1 MEHRVPQA
9 SRLRMP
15 RGYQVAADEEPL
27 LSWSRVVERLEQAR
41 NYWLA
46 TTIPDGRPHVT
57 PIWGVWVD
65 GAFYFDGIP
74 TARWARNMAAN
85 PSIAVHLES
94 GDDVVVLEG
103 TAEDIDRVT
112 DADLAARIVGV
123 WDAKYGSEL
132 PQPAARGIFRL
143 RPQVARGWSRFPHDA
158 TRWRFPDR

>member
-1 MEHRVPQA
+1 MEPDLPQA
-9 SRLRMP
+9 SRLRMS
-15 RGYQVAADEEPL
+15 RGYQVTADEEPL
-27 LSWSRVVERLEQAR
+27 LPWSRVVERIDQAR

-46 TTIPDGRPHVT
+46 TTRPDGRPHVT

-65 GAFYFDGIP
+65 GALYFDGFP

-112 DADLAARIVGV
+112 DADLATRIVGV
-123 WDAKYGSEL
+123 WDAKYGGAH
-132 PQPAARGIFRL
+132 PDPAARGIFRL
-143 RPQVARGWSRFPHDA
+143 RPQAARGWSRFPHDA
-158 TRWRFPDR
+158 TRWRFPHR